1 MKNEIIL
8 STILLFML
16 FPANVPAMQHNHSG
30 GTEKKCDI
38 NSGPCATTIEHE
50 NIQVILD
57 IGPKP
62 VKPMSEL
69 HFSVIL
75 KEGDEYITNA
85 RVGLDLAM
93 PGMFMGI
100 NRPVLSHVKDGRYEG
115 KGVIPVCPHGAKLWK
130 AEVTVE
136 REGRSATANFLF
148 QVK

>member
-1 MKNEIIL
+1 MKNKIIL
-8 STILLFML
+8 PAILLFL
-16 FPANVPAMQHNHSG
+16 IFSAYAFAMQHDHTDK
-30 GTEKKCDI
+30 TETECDI
-38 NSGPCATTIEHE
+38 NAGPCSTTIEHE

-69 HFSVIL
+69 QIRVIL

-85 RVGLDLAM
+85 RVGLDLTM
-93 PGMFMGI
+93 PGMYMGI

-115 KGVIPVCPHGAKLWK
+115 SGVIPVCPHGGKLWK

-136 REGRSATANFLF
+136 
-148 QVK
+148 QM